1 MGGAASRL
9 GADLDGGRVGVA
21 DRDYMKDL
29 YGLLG
34 INRHVSPEELRFAY
48 EQAMGAATRSG
59 DLVRA
64 RTLLG
69 AYEAW
74 AQERREGLFGRTFGG
89 SAPQAVLAG
98 SQRRARRAARTRS
111 SRQRKWGMSL
121 PIRVLFLA
129 IVVPGAGLALVGMLI
144 DRPLGVNS
152 GSAWPQGSGE
162 VAADPLPPVTAP
174 DAALYVER
182 VNGRDDVTCTLIG
195 ADGLTARF
203 TCQASDGQTWDVHGT
218 PPDNLTAV
226 VTAPSVYVQSARLDA
241 YAAVGAVEDCRRFSG
256 ALPDTTGPQTVHAT
270 LRCGRGVVTIY
281 LRPEDSLEFIR
292 TGRSGYRV
300 TVVAGNGQT
309 ISYDSKT
316 RSYR

>member
-1 MGGAASRL
+1 MIGAGSRV
-9 GADLDGGRVGVA
+9 GAHLDGGRVGLA

-34 INRHVSPEELRFAY
+34 ISRHVSPEELRFAY

-74 AQERREGLFGRTFGG
+74 SKERREGLFGRNFGG
-89 SAPQAVLAG
+89 SAPQAESPA
-98 SQRRARRAARTRS
+98 SQRRAPRGARTRS
-111 SRQRKWGMSL
+111 SRPRKWGMSL

-129 IVVPGAGLALVGMLI
+129 IVVPAAGLALVGMLI
-144 DRPLGVNS
+144 DRPLGANS
-152 GSAWPQGSGE
+152 RSAWPQGSGE
-162 VAADPLPPVTAP
+162 VAADPLRPVTAP
-174 DAALYVER
+174 EAALYVER
-182 VNGRDDVTCTLIG
+182 LNGLDDVTCTLIAAG
-195 ADGLTARF
+195 GLTARF

-218 PPDNLTAV
+218 SPDNLTAV

-241 YAAVGAVEDCRRFSG
+241 HAAVAAVDNCRRLSG

-270 LRCGRGVVTIY
+270 LRCGRGLVTIY
-281 LRPEDSLEFIR
+281 LRPQDSLEFTR
-292 TGRSGYRV
+292 TGRRGYRL

-316 RSYR
+316 RKYR